1 MMSNNPEERNKDS
14 KKVAENNI
22 EQPEPVEKR
31 DPNEPVW
38 VGNDGQSNTKGGKSA
53 GASQGL

>member
-1 MMSNNPEERNKDS
+1 MSNNPEERNKDS
-14 KKVAENNI
+14 RKVAENNI

-31 DPNEPVW
+31 DPDEPVR
-38 VGNDGQSNTKGGKSA
+38 VGTDGQANTRGGKSA